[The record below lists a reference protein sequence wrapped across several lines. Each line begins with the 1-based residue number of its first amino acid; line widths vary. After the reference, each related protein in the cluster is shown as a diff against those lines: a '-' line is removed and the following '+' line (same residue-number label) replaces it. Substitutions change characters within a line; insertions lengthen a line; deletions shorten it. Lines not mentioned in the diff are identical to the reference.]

1 MNVAFVIDVLLKA
14 GGGNS
19 ATYAEYKLARS
30 INEKNLEIKFIT
42 TSKDTKKILE
52 NKFNDSISYY
62 NKNSI
67 LSRFFLFLY
76 QSEFFRFLI
85 KRLKIINPFEK
96 YLNKLGVDLLIFL
109 APSDLIFFL
118 TKSNFVYTVWEFQH
132 KNYPFFPEY
141 KNVFFDI
148 DARDKTLKLAA
159 DKSFKIIVGTKKSKD
174 DFIKFYPCDQ
184 NKIIFRPLKPSI
196 VDVNQSSKDLDII
209 KKLKSKQINKF
220 LFYPAQYW
228 AHKNHKYI
236 IDAFDKISN
245 SVNSNLA
252 CVFAGSDKGNL
263 KYIKKL
269 IESKKLTNRIHV
281 FEFLS
286 DEEIVDLYKNCFA
299 VIVPTLVGTIS
310 FPILEGFYFKKPVL
324 SGVDNLDQ
332 NFKDK
337 VINLDLKNPDRLEEA
352 LIFMEK
358 NPEQIRNIV
367 LNSKTYF
374 DETYSDENLTFKL
387 LKIIKEYQYYRQ
399 MW

>member
-1 MNVAFVIDVLLKA
+1 MKVAFVIDILFKA

-19 ATYAEYKLARS
+19 ATNAEYKLARS
-30 INEKNLEIKFIT
+30 INEKNIEIKFIT

-52 NKFNDSISYY
+52 NKFNDNICYY
-62 NKNSI
+62 NKNS
-67 LSRFFLFLY
+67 LLNKFFLFLY

-96 YLNKLGVDLLIFL
+96 YLNRLGVDLLIFL

-148 DARDKTLKLAA
+148 DVRDKTLKLAS

-174 DFIKFYPCDQ
+174 DFIKFYPCDH
-184 NKIIFRPLKPSI
+184 NKIIYRPLKPSI
-196 VDVNQSSKDLDII
+196 VDVNQNSEDLYVV

-236 IDAFDKISN
+236 IDAFDKMSN
-245 SVNSNLA
+245 NGNLNLD

-269 IESKKLTNRIHV
+269 IESKKLTNKIHV
-281 FEFLS
+281 FEFLP

-324 SGVDNLDQ
+324 SGVNNLDHI
-332 NFKDK
+332 FKDK
-337 VINLDLKNPDRLEEA
+337 VINLDLKNPDKLEEV
-352 LIFMEK
+352 LLFMEK
-358 NPEQIRNIV
+358 NPEQINKIV
-367 LNSKTYF
+367 INSKIYF
-374 DETYSDENLTFKL
+374 DETYSDEKLTIKL
-387 LKIIKEYQYYRQ
+387 LKIIKEYHYYKQ